1 MDAEQFPHRVKQLRE
16 EGKSIRAI
24 ALELNVHR
32 SRVERALKAIARR
45 TGATTPT
52 VDKSQAIGSLSSGVL
67 VGRQRELDGLK
78 AALEGALSGQGRLI
92 MLVGEAGIG
101 KTRTAEELAS
111 VARQRGV
118 QVLWGRCPEE
128 RGAPTYWPWVQAIRS
143 YVLKQEPD
151 TLRSQMGVGAGDIA
165 QIIPEVQER
174 LPDLIAPAPV
184 EEPEQARF
192 RLFDS
197 ITSFLKRASQEH
209 PLLVVLD
216 NLHWADPTSLR
227 LLEFVTPELA
237 ATRVLLLGTYRD
249 MDVSRSHPLFRT
261 LGELTRQRLYQRVL
275 LRGLSRDEVGQ
286 VMRAVGGVELPK
298 ELVSTVHQ
306 QTEGNPLFVREVV
319 RLLAEEGLL
328 AQERLSDL
336 RGWDFRLPEGIREV
350 IGRRL
355 DRLSGNCNEVLTVA
369 SIIGR
374 EFGIALLEQIVQQPQ
389 EQLLEVLE
397 EALAAQIIDEL
408 PSPMG
413 YYQFSRALIRQTL
426 AAEISTTRKV
436 YLHARIAQAL
446 EESYGADA
454 PAHAAELAYHFAEGE
469 AVAGTEKLVHHSYLA
484 GERALAAYAYEEAL
498 AYFQRALTAK
508 AGSSTGNGVLQYDP
522 VQGATDAETADL
534 LFGLGRAQVATY
546 QMPEALVSL
555 GRAFE
560 YYASAGDVEGVVAL
574 AYHPYPGSLTRLMT
588 QIHRRALSLLPSESH
603 NAGRLLA
610 VYGLSLGAAGDYE
623 GAKQALLQ
631 ARAIARSERDTALEL
646 RTLANAA
653 HVDASHLRWQDSLD
667 NSLQAIRLSG
677 YKDDLASMLRPH
689 ACAVNAFLQFGKPGE
704 AQQHADAML
713 VIAEQLRD
721 WIWLTRAYQLSHML
735 SHQVGDFQSA
745 RGFSDRALAM
755 VPRDTLALAWRVQ
768 LEYQVGEFSQGDRYL
783 DQLLE
788 ALRPDRPWPLEN
800 SYPSIVIPMVVQVTG
815 IVDRIDIAE
824 RVAQA
829 VLSSSSA
836 APEHAQWARLG
847 LALLGVQ
854 RGDATSAAEQYAHL
868 ESSPG
873 RMTRTGTLTIARVL
887 GLLAQTMGQP
897 DLAASHFEDGLAF
910 CRQAGYRPELAW
922 TCYDYATLL
931 HERRQHQRAS
941 ALLSEARSIS
951 TELGMRPLLERVSRL
966 PESMEAQPLQGPKY
980 PAGLTER
987 QVQVLRLL
995 ATGKTNREIADELVL
1010 SERTVEHHLAS
1021 IYAKIGA
1028 RNRAEA
1034 MAFTLGQLA
1043 QFN

>member
-1 MDAEQFPHRVKQLRE
+1 MAE
-16 EGKSIRAI
+16 
-24 ALELNVHR
+24 
-32 SRVERALKAIARR
+32 
-45 TGATTPT
+45 
-52 VDKSQAIGSLSSGVL
+52 
-67 VGRQRELDGLK
+67 LK
-78 AALEGALSGQGRLI
+78 AALEGTLTGLGRLV
-92 MLVGEAGIG
+92 MLAGEPGIG
-101 KTRTAEELAS
+101 KTRTAEELAY
-111 VARQRGV
+111 VAQQRGV

-143 YVLKQEPD
+143 YLLEQEPE

-165 QIIPEVQER
+165 QIVPDVQER
-174 LPDLIAPAPV
+174 LPDLITSAPI
-184 EEPEQARF
+184 EDPEQARF

-197 ITSFLKRASQEH
+197 ITSFLKRASQEQ
-209 PLLVVLD
+209 PLLLVLD

-227 LLEFVTPELA
+227 LLEFVAPELA
-237 ATRVLLLGTYRD
+237 VARVLLLGTYRD
-249 MDVSRSHPLFRT
+249 VDVSRSHPLFRT
-261 LGELTRQRLYQRVL
+261 LGELTRQHLYQRVL
-275 LRGLSRDEVGQ
+275 LRGLSRDEVDQ
-286 VMRAVGGVELPK
+286 VMRAVGGVALPP
-298 ELVSTVHQ
+298 ELVATVHQ

-369 SIIGR
+369 SIVGR
-374 EFGIALLEQIVQQPQ
+374 EFGIGLLERVVQQPQ
-389 EQLLEVLE
+389 EQLLKVLE
-397 EALAAQIIDEL
+397 EALVAQIIDEL
-408 PSPMG
+408 PSPAG
-413 YYQFSRALIRQTL
+413 HYRFSRALIRQTL
-426 AAEISTTRKV
+426 AAEISTTQKV

-446 EESYGADA
+446 EELYGADA
-454 PAHAAELAYHFAEGE
+454 QAHAAELAYHFAEAE
-469 AVAGTEKLVHHSYLA
+469 AVAGTEKLVHYSYLA
-484 GERALAAYAYEEAL
+484 GGRALAAYAYEEAL

-508 AGSSTGNGVLQYDP
+508 EGGSTCSGELQYDP
-522 VQGATDAETADL
+522 TQGATDAETADL

-546 QMPEALVSL
+546 QIPEALVSL

-560 YYASAGDVEGVVAL
+560 YYASAGDVEGVVAI
-574 AYHPYPGSLTRLMT
+574 AYHPYPGNLTRLMT
-588 QIHRRALSLLPSESH
+588 QLHLRALSLLPSESR

-610 VYGLSLGAAGDYE
+610 VYGLSLGATADYE

-653 HVDASHLRWQDSLD
+653 YVDASHLRWQESLD

-677 YKDDLASMLRPH
+677 YMDDLASMLRPH
-689 ACAVNAFLQFGKPGE
+689 TCAVNALLQFGKPGE
-704 AQQHADAML
+704 VQQHADAML

-721 WIWLTRAYQLSHML
+721 RIWLTRAYQLSHML
-735 SHQVGDFQSA
+735 SHLVGDFQAA
-745 RGFSDRALAM
+745 RGFSDRALTM

-768 LEYQVGEFSQGDRYL
+768 LEYQVGEFSRGDYYL

-788 ALRPDRPWPLEN
+788 ALRPDWPLPLED
-800 SYPSIVIPMVVQVTG
+800 SYPAIVIPMVVQVTG
-815 IVDRIDIAE
+815 IVDRIDMAE
-824 RVAQA
+824 RAAQA
-829 VLSSSSA
+829 VLASCSA
-836 APEHAQWARLG
+836 APERVQWARLG
-847 LALLGVQ
+847 LALLAVQ
-854 RGDATSAAEQYAHL
+854 RGDATSAAEQYAPL

-873 RMTRTGTLTIARVL
+873 QLTRTGTLTIPRVL
-887 GLLAQTMGQP
+887 GLLAQTMGQV
-897 DLAASHFEDGLAF
+897 DLAESHFEDGLAF

-931 HERRQHQRAS
+931 HERRQQEKAS
-941 ALLSEARSIS
+941 ALLSEALSIS
-951 TELGMRPLLERVSRL
+951 TELGMRPLMGRVAFLRERI
-966 PESMEAQPLQGPKY
+966 EAQPLQGPKY

-987 QVQVLRLL
+987 QVQVLRLI

-1021 IYAKIGA
+1021 IYAKIGV

-1034 MAFTLGQLA
+1034 MAFTLSQLA
-1043 QFN
+1043 KFN